1 MPFEAPRVHLTGIC
15 GLGSRGREVVNLVAA
30 HLGSFPEAMKRAT
43 ATAIADN
50 IETLGEVLKEMA
62 ESLLQRD
69 NVEAIEKLGWR
80 LEGREGIAVEL
91 DLVVVGSFE
100 EARRAWTAL
109 EASQWL
115 LQQRYARLRWVAL
128 CESVTA
134 ALADELRW
142 PESQPLDLIGRWTR
156 SNLSAGDAALPA
168 AVATFLLASTVPEV
182 GSRLNVS
189 SRRIASFGAAG
200 YYGLTGPLRQQL
212 GAFVGRR
219 LIEVH
224 LQDEVVR
231 TGSRALPGELE
242 EFLAAFSPTTLAL
255 RLFDPRLFDELKM
268 RPLPAVPQWSAD
280 KTTLE
285 VRLDRGAIALELE
298 GLSPRLWSSR
308 IRSFSRGFDMS
319 LAAVWCQ
326 KLGRAARVLRQEL
339 SASFLLQFKKLLGT
353 LSFSPAWLRRLLAEL
368 RQALRTRFQAMPV
381 ANAALEPALE
391 NLNAAVAAMPNVLA
405 LTARMLLWV
414 IPAVVVGV
422 SILFAV
428 YPTPRAWVLTVFL
441 IVSGTLG
448 VGLGVLGPWLRARH
462 RLYAAR
468 DQAIDIV
475 RRRQEVL
482 VSENAVGFLADL
494 VATLNVLADQA
505 QRLLEEYRRRLEEA
519 VQQLKEHHDAPLE
532 ETSFFAPVVGQLT
545 EIEELYRQLGIREER
560 WLDDAV
566 RDGLFTAD
574 DTKPLPSWLR
584 ELTGWCATKVCSG
597 ETRGRVLGF
606 RDLWAIRASTRR
618 EPELPHILKR
628 LWQRAEPLSESS
640 GADEITIFVV
650 PEDVAPEVQES
661 LANARKYGAE
671 EVVVVTPLPLLLCIR
686 HRYLTV
692 ARGGAR

>member
-1 MPFEAPRVHLTGIC
+1 MPFEAPRVRLNGIC

-30 HLGSFPEAMKRAT
+30 HLGSFPEAMRRAT
-43 ATAIADN
+43 ATAITDT
-50 IETLGEVLKEMA
+50 IETLGEVLEKMA
-62 ESLLQRD
+62 ESLLHRE

-80 LEGREGIAVEL
+80 LEGREGIAVEV
-91 DLVVVGSFE
+91 DLVVVASFK
-100 EARRAWTAL
+100 EAQRACTAL
-109 EASQWL
+109 DASQWL
-115 LQQRYARLRWVAL
+115 LRRRYARLRWVGL
-128 CESVTA
+128 CERITA
-134 ALADELRW
+134 AFLSELRW
-142 PESQPLDLIGRWTR
+142 PESQPLDLISRWTR

-168 AVATFLLASTVPEV
+168 AVATFLLASIVPEV
-182 GSRLNVS
+182 RSHLNFS
-189 SRRIASFGAAG
+189 PRRIASFGAAG

-224 LQDEVVR
+224 LQEKVVR

-242 EFLAAFSPTTLAL
+242 GFLAAFSPTKLAL

-280 KTTLE
+280 GTTLE

-326 KLGRAARVLRQEL
+326 KLGRAARALREEVF
-339 SASFLLQFKKLLGT
+339 ASFLPQFKELLGT

-368 RQALRTRFQAMPV
+368 RQALRTRFQAMPE
-381 ANAALEPALE
+381 ATAALKPALE
-391 NLNAAVAAMPNVLA
+391 DLDAAVAAMPNVFA

-414 IPAVVVGV
+414 IPAVVVGI
-422 SILFAV
+422 SIFFAV
-428 YPTPRAWVLTVFL
+428 YPPPRAWVLAVFL

-448 VGLGVLGPWLRARH
+448 VGLGVLGPWLKARH

-468 DQAIDIV
+468 DHAIDIV

-494 VATLNVLADQA
+494 VTTLNVLADQA
-505 QRLLEEYRRRLEEA
+505 QHLLEEYRRRLEEA
-519 VQQLKEHHDAPLE
+519 VQQLKEQVDAPLE
-532 ETSFFAPVVGQLT
+532 ETTFFAPVVGQPM

-566 RDGLFTAD
+566 GDGLFCAD
-574 DTKPLPSWLR
+574 DAKPLPAWLDA
-584 ELTGWCATKVCSG
+584 LTGWCATKIRSV
-597 ETRGRVLGF
+597 ETGGRFLGF
-606 RDLWAIRASTRR
+606 RDLWAIRSAKRR
-618 EPELPHILKR
+618 EPELPFILKR

-640 GADEITIFVV
+640 GSDERTIFVV
-650 PEDVAPEVQES
+650 PEDVLQEVEES
-661 LANARKYGAE
+661 LSNTREYGAV
-671 EVVVVTPLPLLLCIR
+671 EVVVVSSLPFLLCIR
-686 HRYLTV
+686 HRYHTV